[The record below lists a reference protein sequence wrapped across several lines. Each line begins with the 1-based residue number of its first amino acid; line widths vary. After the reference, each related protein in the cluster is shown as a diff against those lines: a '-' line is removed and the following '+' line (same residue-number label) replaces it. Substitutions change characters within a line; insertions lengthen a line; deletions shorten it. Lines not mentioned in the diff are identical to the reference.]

1 MTGLVS
7 QHTRR
12 TSMDQGNNGLSR
24 GDRNRNARLAAL
36 RVVLPRD
43 HAILGIDLA
52 QSRQAA
58 VLADHDSRVLARWRP
73 RCSPWKLGE
82 LLDRA
87 LRKARS
93 AGFAGI
99 TVACEPTGHR
109 WMVIAQRA
117 AERGRPMV
125 GVQPLVVA
133 RGREAEDYTR
143 GKSDDRDAVLIARLA
158 AQLHCYLPE
167 QAGQAWARLRH
178 LGARRSR
185 LIDSSTM
192 CIQQLRDL
200 LEVAWPAVLPAAA
213 KPLESAT
220 WLACLWVALERG
232 DGDLGA
238 VHAMGRDR
246 FIAAARGGLGAW
258 GARRICQRIAAAV
271 YAALADPARVAA
283 QRPGALERAFSVLG
297 DWRTI
302 RGELAGVNARMLQAL
317 EAMGVLEVAGSIPGV
332 PALQVAAILAETG
345 DPSRFPTAR
354 AMVKHAGLAPCEN
367 SSGNHAGQAGIS
379 RRGRPT
385 LRLAAWRAV
394 WGALRHNPVYAARHA
409 SLTGRAEDQLT
420 DQQARAAIAAA
431 LLRQIHAI
439 ITRRILWDAGI
450 AAGRHRPG
458 QEVNAAA

>member
-1 MTGLVS
+1 
-7 QHTRR
+7 
-12 TSMDQGNNGLSR
+12 MDQGNNGLSR

-36 RVVLPRD
+36 RAVLPRD

-82 LLDRA
+82 PLDRA
-87 LRKARS
+87 LRKALA

-109 WMVIAQRA
+109 WMVIAQLA
-117 AERGRPMV
+117 AERGIPMV
-125 GVQPLVVA
+125 CVQPLVVA
-133 RGREAEDYTR
+133 RAREAEDYTR

-167 QAGQAWARLRH
+167 QADQGWARLRH

-213 KPLESAT
+213 EPLESAT
-220 WLACLWVALERG
+220 WLACLQVALERG

-238 VHAMGRDR
+238 VHAMGQDS
-246 FIAAARGGLGAW
+246 FTAAARGGLGAW

-297 DWRTI
+297 DWRTV
-302 RGELAGVNARMLQAL
+302 RGELADVNARMLQAL
-317 EAMGVLEVAGSIPGV
+317 EAMGVLEIAGSIPGV
-332 PALQVAAILAETG
+332 SALQVAAILAETG
-345 DPSRFPTAR
+345 DPSRFPAAR
-354 AMVKHAGLAPCEN
+354 AMVK
-367 SSGNHAGQAGIS
+367 HAGQAGIS
-379 RRGRPT
+379 RRGRPA

-394 WGALRHNPVYAARHA
+394 WSALRHNRVYAARHL

-439 ITRRILWDAGI
+439 ITRRIPWDADI
-450 AAGRHRPG
+450 AAGRRRPG
-458 QEVNAAA
+458 QEVTGRAA